1 MIDKIQ
7 ATGTIP
13 NLAWIE
19 NTGTTEG
26 SISYAN
32 HRNSAFI
39 SIGGNFLY
47 EDGSVLW
54 RKFSLAS
61 YKTTIDAGCTSGG
74 WAIFYRPADL
84 GPGPY

>member
-7 ATGTIP
+7 AGGTAPSLTWSGSTGASAPTFP
-13 NLAWIE
+13 
-19 NTGTTEG
+19 
-26 SISYAN
+26 YAN
-32 HRNSAFI
+32 HRGSTAI

-54 RKFSLAS
+54 RKFDVAN
-61 YKTTIDAGCTSGG
+61 YKTTIDAGTASGG
-74 WAIFYRPADL
+74 WTLFFRPADL